1 MGNKIE
7 TLTKHTAL
15 IHASGKLSLVERKLN
30 NVLLKHAFNDL
41 EEKEIHTIEV
51 SKLRRLYGMSKD
63 YNDRHLERSLRNI
76 GKKTIEFNMFQ
87 QDKQNS
93 RVWSFIHFLSE
104 CNIDFK
110 NGICTYAYPPTMR
123 KILKNPNLYA
133 RLNMEVQRE
142 FSSRYAIALW
152 EYLEEH
158 QCRTYEKLLY
168 TSWVPLQD
176 FKRLCGVSVGL
187 YNQFKHFND
196 KVIKL
201 QVKEVNK
208 VSGLNVE
215 VEYKKQAKKVIALRF
230 KVSRKE
236 NFKYQKSLDG
246 LSPYETFDV
255 KEETISKLSEDYQVS
270 KSIATSLAK
279 SYSLE
284 QIEKNLKF
292 VDEQVEKSDIRN
304 VGAFTKMVIEQDLK
318 LKQTKFDR
326 KKKQKDLELEEQS
339 HKTIKAE
346 KEKKMIEEEA
356 DKLAR
361 AEWQDYTKERKSDL
375 LKKKR
380 KEYPMPSL
388 NDKAIELLV
397 INDIRKK
404 QEEKRN

>member
-1 MGNKIE
+1 
-7 TLTKHTAL
+7 
-15 IHASGKLSLVERKLN
+15 
-30 NVLLKHAFNDL
+30 
-41 EEKEIHTIEV
+41 
-51 SKLRRLYGMSKD
+51 
-63 YNDRHLERSLRNI
+63 
-76 GKKTIEFNMFQ
+76 
-87 QDKQNS
+87 
-93 RVWSFIHFLSE
+93 
-104 CNIDFK
+104 
-110 NGICTYAYPPTMR
+110 
-123 KILKNPNLYA
+123 
-133 RLNMEVQRE
+133 
-142 FSSRYAIALW
+142 SSRYAIALW